1 MIHINSVTILNYRS
15 FRSSGNRL
23 TNLQSINVLVGKN
36 NVGKTNVL
44 RAIYLFFNSDTYDVS
59 SDRNIIKQLTGG
71 QSKDPRIYI
80 EFEDDEMF
88 PGRTVKYS
96 ILCDLNNGK
105 KEQRYSIT
113 SKDDQVAKKLD
124 SSVKIKNYILGR
136 VKCIYL
142 STTDEDI
149 EEQTNSLINDL
160 ILKYF
165 KKQSKEIQK
174 TIDKFEEQYKE
185 LMKTFENNIDS
196 IEASL
201 ANQFGGMRDM
211 GITPKLSINSS
222 KEITGFLLENIK
234 LQLDDSYVQ
243 DIGNKGAGVQRASL
257 IMLSLFLLNEIYSRE
272 NKVILLDEPEAFL
285 YPLLVKKVKG
295 VLEENVKGTNNFQ
308 MFLTSHSR
316 DFLKE
321 INNPIYC
328 FHYIKQLKEEK
339 EYQRSKNGIEINK
352 YSVIET
358 FSRQNKYEVLKNY
371 GLLDDIDDYEYVIV
385 CEGETD
391 KNYLL
396 EILKDKSDI
405 PQIRYGK
412 YADIGN
418 GSEVSI
424 DYKYVGKGASSIIPI
439 LIYLD
444 RISEIPRK
452 VFVLLDGD
460 QAGSEVAKK
469 IHPNEFEHLDLMVV
483 QTGKDKQIEDE
494 VYTKQNYAD
503 RVLSCESQL
512 AGFADT
518 FRSVIAETN
527 DSVIVQTENFIKGNN
542 IKNTHIEKIKMLIS
556 QNLDETVIQRD
567 WIIDKLNSFFY
578 S

>member
-15 FRSSGNRL
+15 FRSLGNRL

-59 SDRNIIKQLTGG
+59 CDRNIIKQLTGG

-105 KEQRYSIT
+105 KEHRYSIT

-124 SSVKIKNYILGR
+124 SSAKIKNYILGH

-185 LMKTFENNIDS
+185 LMKTFEKNIDS

-321 INNPIYC
+321 INNPVYC

-469 IHPNEFEHLDLMVV
+469 IHPNEFEHLDLMIV

-494 VYTKQNYAD
+494 VYTKQVYAD
-503 RVLSCESQL
+503 RVLSCERQL
-512 AGFADT
+512 EGLADT
-518 FRSVIAETN
+518 FRRVIAETN

-567 WIIDKLNSFFY
+567 WIIDKINSFFY

>member
-15 FRSSGNRL
+15 FRSLGNRL

-59 SDRNIIKQLTGG
+59 CDRNIIKQLTGG

-105 KEQRYSIT
+105 KEHRYSIT

-124 SSVKIKNYILGR
+124 SSAKIKNYILGH

-185 LMKTFENNIDS
+185 LMKTFEKNIDS

-285 YPLLVKKVKG
+285 YPLLIKKVKG

-321 INNPIYC
+321 INNPVYC

-469 IHPNEFEHLDLMVV
+469 IHPNEFEHLDLMIV

-494 VYTKQNYAD
+494 VYTKQDYAD

-512 AGFADT
+512 EGLADT
-518 FRSVIAETN
+518 FRRVIAETN

-567 WIIDKLNSFFY
+567 WIIDKINSFFY

>member
-1 MIHINSVTILNYRS
+1 
-15 FRSSGNRL
+15 
-23 TNLQSINVLVGKN
+23 
-36 NVGKTNVL
+36 
-44 RAIYLFFNSDTYDVS
+44 
-59 SDRNIIKQLTGG
+59 
-71 QSKDPRIYI
+71 
-80 EFEDDEMF
+80 
-88 PGRTVKYS
+88 
-96 ILCDLNNGK
+96 
-105 KEQRYSIT
+105 
-113 SKDDQVAKKLD
+113 
-124 SSVKIKNYILGR
+124 
-136 VKCIYL
+136 
-142 STTDEDI
+142 
-149 EEQTNSLINDL
+149 
-160 ILKYF
+160 
-165 KKQSKEIQK
+165 
-174 TIDKFEEQYKE
+174 
-185 LMKTFENNIDS
+185 
-196 IEASL
+196 
-201 ANQFGGMRDM
+201 
-211 GITPKLSINSS
+211 
-222 KEITGFLLENIK
+222 
-234 LQLDDSYVQ
+234 
-243 DIGNKGAGVQRASL
+243 
-257 IMLSLFLLNEIYSRE
+257 
-272 NKVILLDEPEAFL
+272 
-285 YPLLVKKVKG
+285 
-295 VLEENVKGTNNFQ
+295 

-358 FSRQNKYEVLKNY
+358 FSKQNKYEVLKNY

-424 DYKYVGKGASSIIPI
+424 DYKYVGKGANSIIPI

-512 AGFADT
+512 AGLADT
-518 FRSVIAETN
+518 FRSVITETN
-527 DSVIVQTENFIKGNN
+527 YSVIVQTENFIKGNN

-556 QNLDETVIQRD
+556 HTRLCIYYNTITNKHCSYCHAKRHCPAY
-567 WIIDKLNSFFY
+567 ITN
-578 S
+578 